1 MRTLIIPALL
11 LPLLW
16 ACGPKAPPASSGD
29 PGETSEPVAEAPAAE
44 PEPEPEPEPA
54 PEPEV
59 VAPVYNAALNLT
71 IKHADGSSQS
81 GKVVRIERSVD
92 THGETE
98 WSLEESDL
106 KFYVEGDE
114 YKKITWNDVK
124 SVNVKVEKEEF
135 DCLYL
140 SDFTPWM
147 YECSIKI
154 VSKIT
159 TKDGKKYV
167 ADSSKKWRFT
177 FSDDTSAEFWMKRH
191 YARAQDDRTI
201 GIDDTVTQ
209 NSDLYKQLQDQ
220 LRSDLGTLT
229 QSITIQ

>member
-1 MRTLIIPALL
+1 MF
-11 LPLLW
+11 
-16 ACGPKAPPASSGD
+16 
-29 PGETSEPVAEAPAAE
+29 
-44 PEPEPEPEPA
+44 
-54 PEPEV
+54 
-59 VAPVYNAALNLT
+59 NAALNLT

-92 THGETE
+92 THGETD
-98 WSLEESDL
+98 WSTEESDL
-106 KFYVEGDE
+106 RFYVEGNEE

-124 SVNVKVEKEEF
+124 SVSVTVPKKKDF

-154 VSKIT
+154 VSKVT
-159 TKDGKKYV
+159 TKDGKKYA

-191 YARAQDDRTI
+191 YARAQDDRTVS
-201 GIDDTVTQ
+201 IDDTVTQ
-209 NSDLYKQLQDQ
+209 NSELYKQLQDL